1 MSKFGG
7 AMQMSAMDGA
17 VPDAGTSRRKLF
29 KSSQSR
35 SKVVRKSVNVATSLA
50 SEEKVADP
58 SNTDNTTEFKARTNL
73 AETAFFIPQ
82 LRSDEEGIVRLE
94 FEMPEA
100 LTRWK
105 FLAMAHGA
113 QLESGLFSDSV
124 VTQKELMIQPNAPR
138 FLRQSDE
145 LVFSAKVS
153 SLANQSIRGKSTLR
167 LYNALTDEEITR
179 DLIKGNQDLDF
190 ALEKGKSTTSKW
202 RLKVPEINFPI
213 RYQVK
218 AKSTDFTDGE
228 EGVLP
233 VLSNRI
239 LVRENKALWVRGNE
253 SREFAFEK
261 LINSNKSDSLKHEKL
276 VLQMTSNPS
285 WYAVMALPY
294 LSEYPYEC
302 SEQLFNRLY
311 ANQLGLKIIRDNPR
325 IERIFE
331 QWRGTDSLKSPLQ
344 KNQDLKSVLLTQ
356 TPWVLEAQNEEK
368 ARQNIGLFFD
378 RNHLQNH
385 LKQAFENLAERQ
397 LKNGA
402 FSWFSG
408 GRANEFI
415 TLYIVTGFGR
425 LRHLGVDIDVSL
437 ATKALAYL
445 DQQMNDRYLRIL
457 EKGRTGHNHLSS
469 SVALYLYG
477 RSFFQKE
484 SEIAYPSALDFWMSQ
499 AAKYWTKLNSRMSE
513 AHVALG
519 MYRLGD
525 QRVTDKILKSLRERA
540 LHSEEMGMYWGDE
553 EFSYWWYRAPI
564 ETQAMMIELFSE
576 FAENNKEVDDLKVWL
591 VKQKQTQDWK
601 TTKATSDAVYSLLLQ
616 GSNWLSSTKL
626 VDVHLGGKL
635 IQAEKVEAGTG
646 FLKSVLIPVRL
657 LEI

>member
-1 MSKFGG
+1 M
-7 AMQMSAMDGA
+7 
-17 VPDAGTSRRKLF
+17 GT
-29 KSSQSR
+29 
-35 SKVVRKSVNVATSLA
+35 
-50 SEEKVADP
+50 
-58 SNTDNTTEFKARTNL
+58 
-73 AETAFFIPQ
+73 
-82 LRSDEEGIVRLE
+82 
-94 FEMPEA
+94 
-100 LTRWK
+100 
-105 FLAMAHGA
+105 
-113 QLESGLFSDSV
+113 
-124 VTQKELMIQPNAPR
+124 
-138 FLRQSDE
+138 
-145 LVFSAKVS
+145 
-153 SLANQSIRGKSTLR
+153 
-167 LYNALTDEEITR
+167 
-179 DLIKGNQDLDF
+179 
-190 ALEKGKSTTSKW
+190 
-202 RLKVPEINFPI
+202 
-213 RYQVK
+213 
-218 AKSTDFTDGE
+218 
-228 EGVLP
+228 
-233 VLSNRI
+233 
-239 LVRENKALWVRGNE
+239 GNE

-261 LINSNKSDSLKHEKL
+261 LINSDKNDSLKHEKL

-457 EKGRTGHNHLSS
+457 EK
-469 SVALYLYG
+469 
-477 RSFFQKE
+477 
-484 SEIAYPSALDFWMSQ
+484 
-499 AAKYWTKLNSRMSE
+499 
-513 AHVALG
+513 
-519 MYRLGD
+519 
-525 QRVTDKILKSLRERA
+525 
-540 LHSEEMGMYWGDE
+540 EE
-553 EFSYWWYRAPI
+553 
-564 ETQAMMIELFSE
+564 
-576 FAENNKEVDDLKVWL
+576 L
-591 VKQKQTQDWK
+591 V
-601 TTKATSDAVYSLLLQ
+601 
-616 GSNWLSSTKL
+616 
-626 VDVHLGGKL
+626 
-635 IQAEKVEAGTG
+635 I
-646 FLKSVLIPVRL
+646 I
-657 LEI
+657 I